1 MIDHSMNTTYQKVS
15 FFTFLIL
22 ILENI
27 LLQLQLLIDHIF
39 VRLANRSRHQQLI
52 QNKIGLSILLHT
64 LWKLKIKSSSQTLP
78 KYLSSI
84 STKLCISYRT
94 ISSFWSLSTMVMKQ
108 RLANLLQTILYYLQS
123 RKLHIFGFLVM
134 TSWLTWID
142 RRVLL

>member
-52 QNKIGLSILLHT
+52 QNKVGLSKRLHT
-64 LWKLKIKSSSQTLP
+64 LWKLKIKSS
-78 KYLSSI
+78 
-84 STKLCISYRT
+84 
-94 ISSFWSLSTMVMKQ
+94 
-108 RLANLLQTILYYLQS
+108 
-123 RKLHIFGFLVM
+123 
-134 TSWLTWID
+134 
-142 RRVLL
+142 